1 MIKVRSFGSS
11 ENAQRKKNMSLFLF
25 DVPLQTGSK
34 SQTLVLYR
42 IFASALFTSKN
53 VSQKGRN
60 NERMFRCFLTYYLF
74 LILQIFKG

>member
-11 ENAQRKKNMSLFLF
+11 ENPQRKKNMSLFLF
-25 DVPLQTGSK
+25 NVPLQTGSK

-42 IFASALFTSKN
+42 IFASALSTSKN

-60 NERMFRCFLTYYLF
+60 NER
-74 LILQIFKG
+74 IVQIFLDILSVLNTPNI